1 MAGVVSRSRARPAAR
16 GRSHGGSG
24 DAPSSMPLPA
34 GLAVVA
40 HLAGVA
46 AGMAAIAGL
55 TTLLALMV
63 R

>member
-1 MAGVVSRSRARPAAR
+1 MAGVVSRSRARLAVC
-16 GRSHGGSG
+16 GRWPGRAG
-24 DAPSSMPLPA
+24 DAPSMRLPA
-34 GLAVVA
+34 GLAVAA

-46 AGMAAIAGL
+46 AITAIAVL

>member
-1 MAGVVSRSRARPAAR
+1 MAGVVSRSRARQAAR
-16 GRSHGGSG
+16 GRSHGRAG
-24 DAPSSMPLPA
+24 DAPSMRLPA
-34 GLAVVA
+34 GLAIAA

-46 AGMAAIAGL
+46 AGMAAIAVM